1 MGDHTTYPSTFFD
14 IPICMCLVGGI
25 IVAIVAYHEIKTEF
39 TGSVKASRLIPHV
52 DEMYLIS
59 ISIVNR
65 PSVVTFYNF

>member
-1 MGDHTTYPSTFFD
+1 
-14 IPICMCLVGGI
+14 MCLVGGI

-52 DEMYLIS
+52 VEMNLMS